1 MLGQKDQTVFES
13 FGNDKHHPAHC
24 KDYND
29 NKEKDNKHY
38 AAMLQEAKAKAKAAK
53 DAKAVVSWQTTMA
66 SKVAD
71 TLRSIVDRA
80 LDKPP
85 AATPGHCYF
94 QLVPSAHSSL
104 AHMMMRMIIMMI

>member
-1 MLGQKDQTVFES
+1 
-13 FGNDKHHPAHC
+13 
-24 KDYND
+24 
-29 NKEKDNKHY
+29 
-38 AAMLQEAKAKAKAAK
+38 MLQESKAKAKAAK

-80 LDKPP
+80 LDKSP

-94 QLVPSAHSSL
+94 QCVPSALPSV
-104 AHMMMRMIIMMI
+104 AHMMMRMIMMI

>member
-1 MLGQKDQTVFES
+1 MI
-13 FGNDKHHPAHC
+13 
-24 KDYND
+24 
-29 NKEKDNKHY
+29 
-38 AAMLQEAKAKAKAAK
+38 LQEAKAKAKAAK

-80 LDKPP
+80 LDTPP

-94 QLVPSAHSSL
+94 QLVPSALPSL
-104 AHMMMRMIIMMI
+104 AHTMMRMIVKKI

>member
-1 MLGQKDQTVFES
+1 MI
-13 FGNDKHHPAHC
+13 
-24 KDYND
+24 
-29 NKEKDNKHY
+29 
-38 AAMLQEAKAKAKAAK
+38 LQEAKAKAKAAK

-80 LDKPP
+80 LDTPP

-94 QLVPSAHSSL
+94 RLLILHQPAAYRSKIQL
-104 AHMMMRMIIMMI
+104 